1 MSKLFLKSSKL
12 RGVSIDGFQPTA
24 LNSTLNT
31 HPVVA
36 RLRKSK
42 LRSLSSDMLFLKN
55 TPIDQIVS
63 MDEIIVAIEDALKEM
78 ALGRGFDLPRRRIH
92 HPNRMIFG
100 LLPGSVHGVMGAYLQ
115 TDLDRQ
121 LHHETVILYSVETG
135 EPLILFQDC
144 SINEFRTGAAG
155 GIGAK
160 YLARKNSSRV
170 AVFGSRVHAE
180 TQLKAAAAVRTLTQ
194 VKVFSPNEVR
204 RRAFAE
210 KMSRELA
217 IEINVASSPEEA
229 LEGVDIVITA
239 TNSRRPVFD
248 GNWLKEGTH
257 ITSIANGDRTRTRQ
271 EIDETTLRRAATIF
285 ITSKETVCVN
295 ESDIFRALR
304 DKVTSWDRVHEISSL
319 LLGKVT
325 GRTDDDQITLYKLQ
339 GIGIMDVAVGLRAYE
354 RIKDS
359 NVATRL

>member
-1 MSKLFLKSSKL
+1 
-12 RGVSIDGFQPTA
+12 
-24 LNSTLNT
+24 
-31 HPVVA
+31 
-36 RLRKSK
+36 
-42 LRSLSSDMLFLKN
+42 MLFLKN

-180 TQLKAAAAVRTLTQ
+180 TQLKAAAAVRTDASKSLQ
-194 VKVFSPNEVR
+194 SQRIR

-229 LEGVDIVITA
+229 LEGADIVITA

-248 GNWLKEGTH
+248 GNWLKEGAHHFDCKRRQNSYAT
-257 ITSIANGDRTRTRQ
+257 GDRRNNIAGQ
-271 EIDETTLRRAATIF
+271 LRF
-285 ITSKETVCVN
+285 
-295 ESDIFRALR
+295 
-304 DKVTSWDRVHEISSL
+304 SL
-319 LLGKVT
+319 PRK
-325 GRTDDDQITLYKLQ
+325 RPY
-339 GIGIMDVAVGLRAYE
+339 A
-354 RIKDS
+354 
-359 NVATRL
+359 

>member
-1 MSKLFLKSSKL
+1 
-12 RGVSIDGFQPTA
+12 
-24 LNSTLNT
+24 
-31 HPVVA
+31 
-36 RLRKSK
+36 
-42 LRSLSSDMLFLKN
+42 MLFLKN

-217 IEINVASSPEEA
+217 IEISPEEA
-229 LEGVDIVITA
+229 LEGADIVITA

-304 DKVTSWDRVHEISSL
+304 DKVTSWDRVGEISSL

-325 GRTDDDQITLYKLQ
+325 GRTDDDQITLYKLH
-339 GIGIMDVAVGLRAYE
+339 GIGIMDVAVGFRAYD